1 MLILK
6 AKFINIGRFE
16 RVDPATGVTRV
27 DKSYR
32 VHLAH
37 ADGTITGETI
47 YFPRT
52 FDGPPYQE
60 PDLVPN
66 ETYAFPVS
74 IRPTKD
80 GKKVSYTAR
89 PDLMPKIAN

>member
-6 AKFINIGRFE
+6 ARFISIGRFE

-32 VHLAH
+32 VHVSH
-37 ADGTITGETI
+37 ADGTITAETI
-47 YFPRT
+47 YFPRM
-52 FDGPPYQE
+52 FDGQTYQE
-60 PDLVPN
+60 PELIAND
-66 ETYAFPVS
+66 EYAFPVS

-89 PDLMPKIAN
+89 PDLLPKKSG